1 MNLKCKDEIETSNS
15 FDNLME
21 EDANIAIDISCLVV
35 HVKKEVVGVLGFYFL
50 FLRRHE
56 KINP

>member
-1 MNLKCKDEIETSNS
+1 
-15 FDNLME
+15 ME